1 MLNADVVAALLWT
14 LLLGA
19 TYWLTLDFPPGPAG
33 VPGPGYVPRLLV
45 VVGLVLAVFLFRSGR
60 RGQVEAVNWRAF
72 GKDRLLRAGGVVG
85 LLFLYTLLWGRVHW
99 AVLSTGFLFLVGLV
113 LKLRAPVAL
122 ATAVGLSVTL
132 YWLFRG
138 VFHVML

>member
-1 MLNADVVAALLWT
+1 RFPCATLFRSFGSIRKGGASMLNADVVAALLWT

-85 LLFLYTLLWGRVHW
+85 LLFDR
-99 AVLSTGFLFLVGLV
+99 
-113 LKLRAPVAL
+113 K
-122 ATAVGLSVTL
+122 VTSL
-132 YWLFRG
+132 NSCHVKISDV
-138 VFHVML
+138 VFCL

>member
-1 MLNADVVAALLWT
+1 M
-14 LLLGA
+14 
-19 TYWLTLDFPPGPAG
+19 
-33 VPGPGYVPRLLV
+33 
-45 VVGLVLAVFLFRSGR
+45 
-60 RGQVEAVNWRAF
+60 
-72 GKDRLLRAGGVVG
+72 VG

-122 ATAVGLSVTL
+122 ATAVALSVTL